1 MVTSLAL
8 SLLLSGLA
16 VGSPV
21 PDFSAPNQ
29 DGKVVKLSELKGKP
43 VLVYFYPKDD
53 TPGCTKE
60 ACSIR
65 DQYARFTKAGLVILG
80 ISRQDAESHKAFRAK
95 YHLPFDLL
103 TDKDGDIAKLLGV
116 DSYPLVSMHKRQSLL
131 IDADG
136 KLLEF
141 YGSVDPEKHAD
152 EVLAKIE
159 KPAPAAA
166 PVAPAPVAK

>member
-1 MVTSLAL
+1 MALEIGAAAPEFSLPSTEGKSV
-8 SLLLSGLA
+8 SLKSLRGK
-16 VGSPV
+16 
-21 PDFSAPNQ
+21 
-29 DGKVVKLSELKGKP
+29 KVVL
-43 VLVYFYPKDD
+43 YFYPKDD

-60 ACSIR
+60 ACSLR
-65 DQYARFTKAGLVILG
+65 DQNARFAKAGVTILG

-136 KLLEF
+136 KLIEF

-152 EVLAKIE
+152 EVLAKLE
-159 KPAPAAA
+159 KPAAAVPAT
-166 PVAPAPVAK
+166 K